1 MHHLVVKQLLS
12 CGELSPVHRPI
23 TTWPRILG
31 HCAEEKKALSH
42 FGNSTRDRV
51 KEREEKIPSQSMP
64 PRPRNNKVPIRHPW
78 PLSPYEKMKWP
89 LDKEARCP

>member
-12 CGELSPVHRPI
+12 CGELSLVHRPI

-42 FGNSTRDRV
+42 FGDSTRDRV
-51 KEREEKIPSQSMP
+51 KERKEKNPFPEHASKTKEQQSANMP
-64 PRPRNNKVPIRHPW
+64 PMASEPVRENEVAVRQ
-78 PLSPYEKMKWP
+78 
-89 LDKEARCP
+89 